1 MQKLTGQKLAG
12 AVVAAL
18 LLTPSLAAAETYASN
33 DSGFSA
39 DFLADPD
46 ISAPRPST
54 KDADGNVESNTVSYS
69 AGQPGDYYSAVTVD
83 TFLAPTPLD
92 VAGSLAAE
100 RDAFASSF
108 GSVTSSRT
116 DTFQGEPAVFFTFAS
131 DDGTQ
136 AGRGMVVILDQ
147 PTPRIY
153 LVTMVHKDSTPRE
166 TVDALN
172 SFVDSF
178 KLL

>member
-1 MQKLTGQKLAG
+1 MQKFAG
-12 AVVAAL
+12 AVLAAL
-18 LLTPSLAAAETYASN
+18 LLVPSLAAAAPYASN
-33 DSGFSA
+33 DYGFSA
-39 DFLADPD
+39 DFLSDPE
-46 ISAPRPST
+46 ISAPRPSER
-54 KDADGNVESNTVSYS
+54 DADGNVESDTVTYS

-92 VAGSLAAE
+92 VAGSLADE
-100 RDAFASSF
+100 RDTFARSF

-116 DTFQGEPAVFFTFAS
+116 DTFQGSPAVFFTFAN
-131 DDGTQ
+131 DDGTE
-136 AGRGMVVILDQ
+136 AGRGMVVILNG

-153 LVTMVHKDSTPRE
+153 LVTMVHKDSTPQA

-172 SFVDSF
+172 SFIDSF

>member
-1 MQKLTGQKLAG
+1 M
-12 AVVAAL
+12 AAL
-18 LLTPSLAAAETYASN
+18 LLAPSLATAEPYSSN

-46 ISAPRPST
+46 ISAPRPSQ
-54 KDADGNVESNTVSYS
+54 KDADGNVESNTITYS

-92 VAGSLAAE
+92 VAGSLTAE
-100 RDAFASSF
+100 RDTFANSF

-116 DTFQGEPAVFFTFAS
+116 DTFQGAPAVFFTFAN

-136 AGRGMVVILDQ
+136 AGRGMVVILDQQ

-153 LVTMVHKDSTPRE
+153 LVTMVHKDSTPQA